1 MSIKLNGDISQN
13 GVSYAKSV
21 TSNSME
27 QNLKCLRVQRDA
39 VHDPSMQAEWAKK
52 RLVWVPHEKEGFV
65 AGSIVED
72 HGDDV
77 IVEILETNKKIRLSK
92 DDYQKMN
99 PPKFDKVEDMADLT
113 CLNEASVLHNL
124 KERYY
129 SDLIYTYSGLFCV
142 VINPYKRLPIYSDGL
157 IDTYKGRKRN
167 LMPPHIFAIAD
178 EAYRSM
184 LSEQEDQSILCTG
197 ESGAGKTE
205 NTKKVIQY
213 LAHVAGAARHS
224 KEDTLSK
231 FEVRDNIGEL
241 EQQLLQANPI
251 LEAFGNSKTVKNDN
265 SSRFGK
271 FIRINFDTTG
281 LISGGNIEFYLLEKS
296 RTCRQATDER
306 SFHVFYQ
313 LLKGATYRERN
324 DFLLLECDEYRY
336 LNNKY
341 ISLPNIDDSS
351 EYQNTIKSMQIMG
364 FQKEEIESI
373 FRIVSAVLLFGNIE
387 FIQEK
392 KSDQALFA
400 DDSIVQKVCHLLG
413 INLQEFNKAL
423 LRPKIKVGREYVH
436 KSQNKEQA
444 EFSIEAISKACYERM
459 FKWLVQRINKSLDR
473 TRRQGASF
481 IGILDIAGF
490 EIFQINSFEQLC
502 INYTNEKLQ
511 QLFNN
516 TMFVLE
522 QEEYQREGINWTFI
536 DFGLDLQPT
545 IDLIEKPM
553 GILALLDEECLFP
566 KATDKS
572 FVSKLTHNHDKHQK
586 FLIPEMRAKSD
597 FAIIHYAGR
606 VDYSSD
612 QWLMKNMDPLNENV
626 VNLMQ
631 VSNDNFIVSIW
642 KDAEFAGMSATETN
656 ETAFGARTRKG
667 MFRTVSQVYKEQL
680 VRLMTTLKN
689 TDPHFVRCI
698 IPNHEKKPGKIAS
711 LLVLEQLRC
720 NGVLEGI
727 RICRQG
733 FPNRIPF
740 QDFRHRYEI
749 LTPNVIPKGFM
760 DGKEAV
766 KRIIEALEVDP
777 NIYRIG
783 QSKIFF
789 RAGVLA
795 QLEEDRDIK
804 LTDLIVRF
812 QAVCR
817 GYLAKRRYQMRIQQS
832 NAIRVLQRNG
842 LSWLKLRNWQWWRLF
857 TKVKPL
863 LQVTN
868 KEAEIS
874 AKNEELRVIQEKLV
888 KLSAEN
894 EEILCRQSQLLSERQ
909 LLQSQIQQETDE
921 KAEIEESFIMIKNRH
936 EELRQAYDELSS
948 RCEEEDQKFQSLGQE
963 KKKLEETIRDLEEQL
978 EEEEQLRQ
986 KIQIDKSNIDNKW
999 KQTEEKLAEL
1009 RDSYEKT
1016 VKDKKIADEKLHQ
1029 LSQKFIDEE
1038 DKVKSFQKQ
1047 KSKLENQLQDVEQE
1061 LKIERETRMES
1072 EKLRRRLENELH
1084 EHKEFIEEKRCKLEE
1099 LNQQLIKAAEEN
1111 ARILAKSDEDLNN
1124 FNNLQKQIRD
1134 YEIQIE
1140 ELKDDLESE
1149 KEARSKA
1156 DRARRELSEELETL
1170 KTEFIE
1176 ATDKSAISQ
1185 EIQKKKDEELQYLQ
1199 RQLEHQN
1206 QLTKEKHDE
1215 MKQQHQEQLELLRN
1229 ELDQVSRLRS
1239 QMEKSKINAERQNQS
1254 LQEELE
1260 SIMHQ
1265 KQEVEK
1271 KRKNLECI
1279 NLDIQVK
1286 LNELEGSN
1294 NSLMLE
1300 HQRLQQEYEL
1310 LSKQK
1315 ESDEANVSLM
1325 ERKMAN
1331 LELQIKEANDAL
1343 QDETRQK
1350 LSLQTRV
1357 RQLEEELFNAGER
1370 EEEIKQSKIQNDREI
1385 STLKQQLLEYKKITE
1400 EVSLQQVDDLKKKH
1414 QRELENAQK
1423 ATADAENA
1431 KERSER
1437 SKRKIQEELE
1447 DVTIELE
1454 SVRSNLRE
1462 IEKKQRKFDQQ
1473 LNEERGNYQN
1483 AINDKEMLAQECRE
1497 KETKILTLTQALEV
1511 AKDDLETSERIKKQ
1525 LQLELDDLISSKDD
1539 YGKNVHELEKAKR
1552 QLEAELL
1559 NYKMQVEE
1567 LDNMVQDHD
1576 DARLRWD
1583 VNLQA
1588 MKTEFERTISAKEQD
1603 AEEKRRQLQRTIR
1616 ELEEELENERR
1627 NKLSG
1632 SNQRKKL
1639 EAQINEMEHQLEG
1652 SNKLKDDY
1660 ARQIKK
1666 LQQMLRDSSQEVEEI
1681 RQSREETSTQLKEAE
1696 RKLRTIEGEHQGM
1709 IEQCN
1714 NLLVSKRNLE
1724 AEIAELEELQNKG
1737 GNFSIEEKRRL
1748 ENRISQLEEDLE
1760 EEQSNIE
1767 IVQDKLRKSHLQ
1779 LEQLTTDLSM
1789 ERNHSQKIENERQNL
1804 EKINKELKAKITEIE
1819 SSSQNRSRY
1828 QLNNLEAK
1836 ISYLDEQLLSES
1848 NERAN
1853 VSRQLRR
1860 LEKRLAEATLQL
1872 DEERKACEQ
1881 AKEAAERANIK
1892 QRQLRRQMDEYEEEL
1907 SREKTKSRALQRE
1920 LDDVNEANESLKRDN
1935 NQLRASV
1942 ASRRTNLLNRPYSSS
1957 RSTLVTTKTNNSSDN
1972 LQNHDDVDSIGT
1984 DGTY

>member
-1 MSIKLNGDISQN
+1 MSVKLNGDISQN
-13 GVSYAKSV
+13 GVGYAKTT
-21 TSNSME
+21 TSNNME
-27 QNLKCLRVQRDA
+27 QNLKYLRVQRDA
-39 VHDPSMQAEWAKK
+39 VQDPSMQAEWARK

-65 AGSIVED
+65 AGSILED

-77 IVEILETNKKIRLSK
+77 VVEILETNKQIRLSK

-99 PPKFDKVEDMADLT
+99 PPKFDKVEDMAELT

-142 VINPYKRLPIYSDGL
+142 VVNPYKRLPIYSDLL

-184 LSEQEDQSILCTG
+184 LSEHEDQSILCTG

-213 LAHVAGAARHS
+213 LAYVAGAARHS
-224 KEDTLSK
+224 KGETLIK
-231 FEVRDNIGEL
+231 GEL

-271 FIRINFDTTG
+271 FIRINFDMSG

-296 RTCRQATDER
+296 RTCRQAVDER

-313 LLKGATYRERN
+313 LLKGATFQEREN
-324 DFLLLECDEYRY
+324 FLLLECDEYRY
-336 LNNKY
+336 LNNGY
-341 ISLPNIDDSS
+341 ISLPNVDDSA
-351 EYQNTIKSMQIMG
+351 EYQSTVKSMQIMG
-364 FQKEEIESI
+364 FQREEIESI
-373 FRIVSAVLLFGNIE
+373 FRVVSAVLMFGNIE

-400 DDSIVQKVCHLLG
+400 DDSIAQKVCHLLG
-413 INLQEFNKAL
+413 IPLQDFNKAL
-423 LRPKIKVGREYVH
+423 LRPKIKVGREFVH
-436 KSQNKEQA
+436 KAQTKEQA
-444 EFSIEAISKACYERM
+444 EFSVEAISKACYERM

-490 EIFQINSFEQLC
+490 EIFQLNSFEQLC

-522 QEEYQREGINWTFI
+522 QEEYQREGIDWTFI

-553 GILALLDEECLFP
+553 GVLALLDEECLFP

-572 FVSKLTHNHDKHQK
+572 LVSKLTHNHDKHPK

-606 VDYSSD
+606 VDYSAD

-631 VSNDNFIVSIW
+631 VSNDAFVAGIW
-642 KDAEFAGMSATETN
+642 KDAEFAGMSATEAN

-680 VRLMTTLKN
+680 AKLMATLRN
-689 TDPHFVRCI
+689 TVPHFVRCI
-698 IPNHEKKPGKIAS
+698 IPNHEKKPGKITP

-766 KRIIEALEVDP
+766 RKIIEALEVDP

-812 QAVCR
+812 QAICR
-817 GYLAKRRYQMRIQQS
+817 GYLAKKRYQMRIQQS

-842 LSWLKLRNWQWWRLF
+842 LAWLKLRNWQWWRLF

-874 AKNEELRVIQEKLV
+874 AKNEELKSIQEKLEKV
-888 KLSAEN
+888 SNEN
-894 EEILCRQSQLLSERQ
+894 EEMLNRQAQLLSERQ
-909 LLQSQIQQETDE
+909 ALQSQIQQEVDE
-921 KAEIEESFIMIKNRH
+921 KAEIEESYLMIKNRH
-936 EELRQAYDELSS
+936 EELRQAYDDLNS
-948 RCEEEDQKFQSLGQE
+948 RCEEDEQKVQSLAIE

-978 EEEEQLRQ
+978 EEEEQARQ
-986 KIQIDKSNIDNKW
+986 KIQIDKNNVDSKW
-999 KQTEEKLAEL
+999 KLTEEQLAEL
-1009 RDSYEKT
+1009 RDSYEKLAREKKT
-1016 VKDKKIADEKLHQ
+1016 VDDKLNQISFKYNE
-1029 LSQKFIDEE
+1029 EE
-1038 DKVKSFQKQ
+1038 DKVKSIYKQ
-1047 KSKLENQLQDVEQE
+1047 KSKLEAQVQDIEQE
-1061 LKIERETRMES
+1061 LTKEREHRMDID
-1072 EKLRRRLENELH
+1072 KVKRRLEHELM
-1084 EHKEFIEEKRCKLEE
+1084 EHKELVEEKRRKLDE
-1099 LNQQLIKAAEEN
+1099 LNQHLIKREEDI
-1111 ARILAKSDEDLNN
+1111 ARILTKSDEDSANISA
-1124 FNNLQKQIRD
+1124 LQKQIRD
-1134 YEIQIE
+1134 LELQIE
-1140 ELKDDLESE
+1140 ELKDDLETE
-1149 KEARSKA
+1149 KDARAKA
-1156 DRARRELSEELETL
+1156 DRARRDLAEELETL

-1176 ATDKSAISQ
+1176 ASDKSAVSQ
-1185 EIQKKKDEELQYLQ
+1185 EIQKRKDEELQFLQ
-1199 RQLEHQN
+1199 KQLEQQN
-1206 QLTKEKHDE
+1206 QLSKEKHDE
-1215 MKQQHQEQLELLRN
+1215 MKQHHQEQIELLRDQ
-1229 ELDQVSRLRS
+1229 LDQLSKLRS
-1239 QMEKSKINAERQNQS
+1239 QMEKAKINLENQNQA
-1254 LQEELE
+1254 LQEDLE
-1260 SIMHQ
+1260 SLVHQ
-1265 KQEVEK
+1265 KQESEK
-1271 KRKNLECI
+1271 KRKNVENI
-1279 NLDIQVK
+1279 NCDLQTK
-1286 LNELEGSN
+1286 YNEMEASK
-1294 NSLMLE
+1294 NSLILE
-1300 HQRLQQEYEL
+1300 HEKLKQEYDL
-1310 LSKQK
+1310 LSKQR
-1315 ESDEANVSLM
+1315 ESDETSASLM
-1325 ERKMAN
+1325 ERKIAN
-1331 LELQIKEANDAL
+1331 LELQIKEMNDNL
-1343 QDETRQK
+1343 NDETKQK
-1350 LSLQTRV
+1350 LASQTRV

-1370 EEEIKQSKIQNDREI
+1370 EEEFQQFKLQNDREI
-1385 STLKQQLLEYKKITE
+1385 NNLRQQLAEYKKKAE
-1400 EVSLQQVDDLKKKH
+1400 EVSIQQLEDLKKKA
-1414 QRELENAQK
+1414 QRDLENAQK
-1423 ATADAENA
+1423 ATADAEA
-1431 KERSER
+1431 ARDRSER
-1437 SKRKIQEELE
+1437 SKKKVQEELE

-1454 SVRSNLRE
+1454 CVRSNLRE

-1473 LNEERGNYQN
+1473 LNEERANYQN
-1483 AINDKEMLAQECRE
+1483 ALNEKDMLAHECRE
-1497 KETKILTLTQALEV
+1497 KETKILNLTQTVENIRNELE
-1511 AKDDLETSERIKKQ
+1511 DSERVKKQ

-1539 YGKNVHELEKAKR
+1539 FGKNVHELEKAKR
-1552 QLEAELL
+1552 QLEGELL
-1559 NYKMQVEE
+1559 NYKIQVEE

-1576 DARLRWD
+1576 DARLRWE
-1583 VNLQA
+1583 VNIQG
-1588 MKTEFERTISAKEQD
+1588 MKTEYERNLAAKEQD
-1603 AEEKRRQLQRTIR
+1603 AEEKRRHLQRTIR
-1616 ELEEELENERR
+1616 EMEEELETERR
-1627 NKLSG
+1627 NKLNG
-1632 SNQRKKL
+1632 TNQRKKL
-1639 EAQINEMEHQLEG
+1639 EAQLIEMEHQLEG
-1652 SNKLKDDY
+1652 SNKLKEDY
-1660 ARQIKK
+1660 AKQIKK
-1666 LQQMLRDSSQEVEEI
+1666 LQQMLREASQELEDA
-1681 RQSREETSTQLKEAE
+1681 RQSREEMNAALKEVE
-1696 RKLRTIEGEHQGM
+1696 RKLRTVESEHHGM
-1709 IEQCN
+1709 SEQYTT
-1714 NLLVSKRNLE
+1714 LLASKRNLE
-1724 AEIAELEELQNKG
+1724 AELAELEEFRNRGSNL
-1737 GNFSIEEKRRL
+1737 SPEDKRKL
-1748 ENRISQLEEDLE
+1748 EARISQLEEDLE
-1760 EEQSNIE
+1760 EEQNNVE
-1767 IVQDKLRKSHLQ
+1767 ISQEKLRKTQMQ
-1779 LEQLTTDLSM
+1779 LEQMTTDLSM
-1789 ERNHSQKIENERQNL
+1789 ERNHSQKIEADRQNL
-1804 EKINKELKAKITEIE
+1804 DRINRELKSKIGEIE
-1819 SSSQNRSRY
+1819 SSSQNRSRA
-1828 QLNNLEAK
+1828 QLATLEAK
-1836 ISYLDEQLLSES
+1836 INFLEEQLASES
-1848 NERAN
+1848 NERAV

-1860 LEKRLAEATLQL
+1860 LEKRLAEASLQVE
-1872 DEERKACEQ
+1872 EERKASEL

-1892 QRQLRRQMDEYEEEL
+1892 QRQIRRQMDEFEEEL

-1920 LDDVNEANESLKRDN
+1920 LDDVNEACETLKRDN

-1942 ASRRTNLLNRPYSSS
+1942 VSRRTNLLNRPYSSS
-1957 RSTLVTTKTNNSSDN
+1957 RSTLAPTKTNSSSDN
-1972 LQNHDDVDSIGT
+1972 LQNHDDAESIGT
-1984 DGTY
+1984 DGTF